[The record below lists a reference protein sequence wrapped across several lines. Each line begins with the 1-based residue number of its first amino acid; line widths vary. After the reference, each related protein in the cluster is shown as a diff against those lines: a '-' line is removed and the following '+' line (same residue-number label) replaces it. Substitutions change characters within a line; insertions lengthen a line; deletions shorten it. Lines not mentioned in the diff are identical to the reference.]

1 MFLIG
6 LNFKETHFLKIPPP
20 TPIPFLHP
28 GPHTAVPHLSYF
40 A

>member
-1 MFLIG
+1 MFSID
-6 LNFKETHFLKIPPP
+6 LNFKETHLFIPPP

-28 GPHTAVPHLSYF
+28 GPHAAVPHLAYF